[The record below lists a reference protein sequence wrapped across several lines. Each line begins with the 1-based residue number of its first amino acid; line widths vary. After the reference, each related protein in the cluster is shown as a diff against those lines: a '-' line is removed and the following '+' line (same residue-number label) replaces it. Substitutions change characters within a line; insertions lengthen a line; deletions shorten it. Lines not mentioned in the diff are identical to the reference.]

1 MDPDVGSTFSLLN
14 ALHDFQ
20 TLPDQKI
27 DGVDCY
33 HYEGNLIESQNQI
46 IVVDI
51 WVGKDD
57 NLPRKE
63 TMGSDYTVLFSNFNQ
78 PIVIAAP
85 LTSAGDLLPGW
96 NSLQTGP
103 HLSVNYTD
111 IIGGADLADSS
122 IQYNIT
128 LYNDGLQEAEDV
140 QVKLQTM
147 ATNNAVKPA
156 QITAVPSNNVNP
168 ESIPSWQSVTYNV
181 TWEFDAGDLSKAELA
196 QLIQQT
202 TITVTYQSEDGAQIT
217 QTYPEQ

>member
-1 MDPDVGSTFSLLN
+1 
-14 ALHDFQ
+14 
-20 TLPDQKI
+20 
-27 DGVDCY
+27 
-33 HYEGNLIESQNQI
+33 
-46 IVVDI
+46 
-51 WVGKDD
+51 
-57 NLPRKE
+57 
-63 TMGSDYTVLFSNFNQ
+63 
-78 PIVIAAP
+78 
-85 LTSAGDLLPGW
+85 
-96 NSLQTGP
+96 
-103 HLSVNYTD
+103 VNYTD

-181 TWEFDAGDLSKAELA
+181 TWEFDVGDLSKAELA